1 MVVSARYLT
10 LVIIGMF
17 RKDRKNP
24 LKTFP
29 SSKTGLA
36 LGRFAIGQAGFAIQ
50 SIALLLI
57 PLGLLTVISKTSPF
71 WLAILSYFFVGEQV
85 LKLEIFGMVIC
96 FGALVMI
103 SIHDPN
109 AADDDKTGG
118 AESNL
123 TRIIGI
129 VLIFVNSWC
138 TAGTFVINKF
148 LKGIDQMTI
157 IFWHGFFG
165 VVTSLAY
172 LLYDVMRS
180 EDRLFFLKC
189 SYEVYL
195 CLFCA
200 GLCDVI
206 WLVAGLKAA

>member
-1 MVVSARYLT
+1 M
-10 LVIIGMF
+10 
-17 RKDRKNP
+17 
-24 LKTFP
+24 
-29 SSKTGLA
+29 
-36 LGRFAIGQAGFAIQ
+36 
-50 SIALLLI
+50 
-57 PLGLLTVISKTSPF
+57 LTVISKTSPF

-85 LKLEIFGMVIC
+85 LKQEIFGMVIC

-148 LKGIDQMTI
+148 LKGID
-157 IFWHGFFG
+157 
-165 VVTSLAY
+165 
-172 LLYDVMRS
+172 
-180 EDRLFFLKC
+180 
-189 SYEVYL
+189 
-195 CLFCA
+195 
-200 GLCDVI
+200 
-206 WLVAGLKAA
+206 